1 MRVINGTDEIKGE
14 NLSEN
19 GAVGVE
25 FDLSDS
31 PDGLTGAE
39 IRNSALVL
47 GYFDGVHIG
56 HTSQLEKAHEHSDR
70 VVVRMFSSINKK
82 AGKSLTLLGEK
93 LRLLSLKGV
102 DTVILDDFSA
112 MRDLTGRE
120 YFERA
125 ILPLHPAGIF
135 CGYNFTFGRGAACS
149 SVELKQYAWENDIPF
164 TSMPEFR
171 LEDSAVSATEIRS
184 LLSRGEVEKA
194 AVLSG
199 RYYSV
204 KDTVVHGKE
213 LGRTIDF
220 PTVNLRPTAEK
231 LLPADGI
238 YACLAVFGENGQRTV
253 HGGVCN
259 IGYRPTVNDDKSD
272 KTLET
277 YIFDYHGNLYSHP
290 VRIIFTHR
298 LRGEVRFSSVDELR
312 SAIAKDAQNARIRL
326 KHTDE
331 ALLKDYENT
340 I

>member
-1 MRVINGTDEIKGE
+1 MRVINGSDEIKGE
-14 NLSEN
+14 N
-19 GAVGVE
+19 
-25 FDLSDS
+25 FIDKI
-31 PDGLTGAE
+31 TGAE
-39 IRNSALVL
+39 YGLSGAALVL
-47 GYFDGVHIG
+47 GYFDGVHLG
-56 HTSQLEKAHEHSDR
+56 HTALLERARESSDR
-70 VVVRMFSSINKK
+70 VVVRMFSSIDKK
-82 AGKSLTLLGEK
+82 AGRTLTTLDEK

-102 DTVILDDFSA
+102 EAVILDDFSA
-112 MRDLTGRE
+112 MHGLSGRE

-135 CGYNFTFGRGAACS
+135 CGYNFTFGRNASCTP
-149 SVELKQYAWENDIPF
+149 VELEQYARESGISF

-171 LEDSAVSATEIRS
+171 LDESTVSATEIRA
-184 LLSRGEVEKA
+184 LLSRGEVERA
-194 AVLSG
+194 AALAG

-220 PTVNLRPTAEK
+220 PTVNLRPLAEK

-238 YACLAVFGENGQRTV
+238 YACLAVFEENGQRVV

-259 IGYRPTVNDDKSD
+259 IGYRPTVNNDKND

-277 YIFDYHGNLYSHP
+277 YIFDYHGDLYSHA
-290 VRIIFTHR
+290 VRIIFVKR
-298 LRGEVRFSSVDELR
+298 LRGEVRFPSVEELR
-312 SAIAKDAQNARIRL
+312 SAIAKDAENARLSL

-331 ALLKDYENT
+331 KLLNDYENT